1 MPRLPM
7 ISALRLLLLTPIAAL
22 ALDLNPMPTFKEL
35 EGVKIPQIQFKDGS
49 GRVLWSPPR
58 DWRTSYEEGRLVLI
72 PKDRTHAAMELRV
85 IPRVGTDQEVLTTA
99 EKVAKYAG
107 TFLPKAST
115 DVVMKSTNDG
125 PFTIGPLGAKEY
137 LLDFQEPGHPSKA
150 SFNVINLND
159 RERLLVIITAQPKDF
174 DDVRSVAIQS
184 MFSWQ
189 VE

>member
-1 MPRLPM
+1 MAF
-7 ISALRLLLLTPIAAL
+7 SLRPLLLLVLPAVVS
-22 ALDLNPMPTFKEL
+22 ALDLNPMPGFKEL
-35 EGVKIPQIQFKDGS
+35 EGVKIPILQFKDGS
-49 GRVLWSPPR
+49 SRVLWRAPG
-58 DWRTSYEEGRLVLI
+58 DWRMSYEEGRLVLI

-85 IPRVGTDQEVLTTA
+85 IPRVATDQEVLTTA

-125 PFTIGPLGAKEY
+125 PFTIGPLAAKEY

-150 SFNVINLND
+150 SFNVVNLND
-159 RERLLVIITAQPKDF
+159 QERLLVIITAQPKDF
-174 DDVRSVAIQS
+174 EEVRSVAIQS

-189 VE
+189 ME